1 MVKSSKD
8 QTSSQQT
15 LESSSKYRIKFN
27 YGYRV
32 ERRGFF
38 YDWEEVKR
46 YKHGIYMEWTFH
58 SLKEAE
64 DWIKEQ
70 LAFEKRLE
78 EADIANKK
86 KAEEF
91 GVRYY

>member
-1 MVKSSKD
+1 
-8 QTSSQQT
+8 
-15 LESSSKYRIKFN
+15 
-27 YGYRV
+27 
-32 ERRGFF
+32 
-38 YDWEEVKR
+38 
-46 YKHGIYMEWTFH
+46 MEWTFH